1 MARAVPGMGR
11 QGVSICM
18 PEIHSTSYTEPS
30 PAQNTTM
37 QVPPTSLA
45 RNEVPSLYNT
55 IPKAQASD
63 STPPYQPA
71 PSSTSYAPYST
82 GSNGGSQAEISSP
95 VQKSTPPYQ
104 VPTSNTSYASYRAG
118 PNSGSQVEIS
128 SPAPT
133 NTVTPQDQEEEV
145 PVQFNKVEAK
155 PARQVMNSMAP
166 ETAPEPAP
174 QEPREAGVGL
184 MFVIATAPKKG
195 WAVKTVIKQSPADL
209 SGKIQ
214 EGHVLTAV
222 DGKPVTELRS
232 LNELSKMLMGLEGT
246 SISLSFKV
254 GSGKKAKTNH
264 VTLVRSNAFL
274 GEDGNNKERQW
285 KATRTDWI
293 DPDAQA
299 VEI

>member
-1 MARAVPGMGR
+1 MRPTPTKSGSGSAAPVATGQPVIYGACPWPDPYLMARAVPGMGR

-133 NTVTPQDQEEEV
+133 NTVTPPDQEEEV

-155 PARQVMNSMAP
+155 PARQV
-166 ETAPEPAP
+166 TC
-174 QEPREAGVGL
+174 
-184 MFVIATAPKKG
+184 
-195 WAVKTVIKQSPADL
+195 
-209 SGKIQ
+209 
-214 EGHVLTAV
+214 
-222 DGKPVTELRS
+222 S
-232 LNELSKMLMGLEGT
+232 LCSCSWMW
-246 SISLSFKV
+246 
-254 GSGKKAKTNH
+254 
-264 VTLVRSNAFL
+264 LVS
-274 GEDGNNKERQW
+274 
-285 KATRTDWI
+285 
-293 DPDAQA
+293 
-299 VEI
+299 